1 MKWPRGRDE
10 RPGRA
15 YDRPTGGYRPAGGG
29 DAYDRPEG
37 RDVFDRP
44 EGQEDT
50 YGRTGGGER
59 GYGRSEGRE
68 PYGRQ
73 EGREPYER
81 PEGRDVYE
89 RPARG
94 GREYGGR
101 PEGREGYERPA
112 EQAYPGPGGVQT
124 AHQGRAEYEYEGRKA
139 HEGRAGRGGQM
150 EEAAEHGMWQDKT
163 RVFLQPIAAP
173 SILGLF
179 GLATALAM
187 VGSWQAGWYGGT
199 ATPLVL
205 FPFVLFFGGLA
216 QLLAGMWSYRA
227 RDGVA
232 TAVHG
237 MWGSLWLAFGL
248 LFLLVAAGAFPA
260 AVALSP
266 GVANT
271 GFAFWFIMLCVITGL
286 CAFAA
291 LAQNMGMALTLMVL
305 AVGAGFTAA
314 GFWAGSLWAT
324 RVGGWLFVASAV
336 LALYA
341 AASLMFENSFGRT
354 VLPTG
359 KFRNMANMRG
369 RRGSR
374 LMEYAHG
381 QPGVKI
387 GQ

>member
-29 DAYDRPEG
+29 EAYE
-37 RDVFDRP
+37 RP
-44 EGQEDT
+44 EGQEP
-50 YGRTGGGER
+50 YGRTGGER
-59 GYGRSEGRE
+59 GYDR
-68 PYGRQ
+68 P

-81 PEGRDVYE
+81 PEERDVYE

-94 GREYGGR
+94 GRGYGR

-112 EQAYPGPGGVQT
+112 EQAHPGPGGVQT
-124 AHQGRAEYEYEGRKA
+124 AHQGRAEHEYEGKMT
-139 HEGRAGRGGQM
+139 HEGRGGRGGEM
-150 EEAAEHGMWQDKT
+150 EEAAEHMWQDKT

-187 VGSWQAGWYGGT
+187 VGSWQAGWYGGS

-271 GFAFWFIMLCVITGL
+271 GFAFWFIMLCVITAL

-291 LAQNMGMALTLMVL
+291 LAQNMGMALMLMVL

-314 GFWAGSLWAT
+314 GFWSGALWAT

-374 LMEYAHG
+374 LMEYEHG